1 MLSVFLEI
9 ILACISVVVIAIT
22 AYILIIIIDTTIK
35 QLKKK

>member
-1 MLSVFLEI
+1 MLSVFLGI

-22 AYILIIIIDTTIK
+22 TYILIIIDTTIK